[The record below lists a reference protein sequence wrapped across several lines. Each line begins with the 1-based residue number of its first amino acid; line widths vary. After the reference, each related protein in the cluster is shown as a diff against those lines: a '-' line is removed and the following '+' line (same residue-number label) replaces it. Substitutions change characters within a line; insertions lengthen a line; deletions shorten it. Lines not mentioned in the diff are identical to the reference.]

1 MDIVTHIIAAE
12 EEEYTAIGESACPLD
27 EWSGIEANGLD
38 TLKVATMHC
47 LLTSD
52 SLQMALD
59 LYEPVY
65 VSTNETV
72 VLRMADELLEH
83 LAALDEDALDSVAG
97 ELAASEAFES
107 EQWHVD
113 DVLAQLTELAEL
125 AQLAESQ
132 GQVLFVWMCPV
143 QD

>member
-1 MDIVTHIIAAE
+1 MEIVTNIIAAE
-12 EEEYTAIGESACPLD
+12 EEEYTAIGDSACPLD

-38 TLKVATMHC
+38 TLKIATLHC

-65 VSTNETV
+65 VSVNETV

-83 LAALDEDALDSVAG
+83 RQQLLGIGIFQEIDVEHPLIDRRLVDNIDNRQDVRDIAG
-97 ELAASEAFES
+97 RVHSHADGIIKNGMGGWPAIA
-107 EQWHVD
+107 
-113 DVLAQLTELAEL
+113 
-125 AQLAESQ
+125 
-132 GQVLFVWMCPV
+132 
-143 QD
+143 